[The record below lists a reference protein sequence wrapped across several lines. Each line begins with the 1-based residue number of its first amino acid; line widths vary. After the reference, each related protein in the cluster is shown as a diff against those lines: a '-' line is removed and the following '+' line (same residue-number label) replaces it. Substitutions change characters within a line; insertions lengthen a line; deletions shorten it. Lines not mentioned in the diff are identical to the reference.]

1 MTKNLTMIAAFM
13 MMTACGAEEE
23 TTPTTTTTTTSTNW
37 WSTTETGA
45 TGTTETTSTT
55 GTTSSTATTNYTNGW
70 TMTVVDNAEGTLDLA
85 FDDGIA
91 SCKASASVSNLVAT
105 KDCADCYSAW
115 FMDVGDVTI
124 TLDGGGCDQLNTDAW
139 SNTTHGFGP
148 GAPDIGEYH
157 GVYYTGLWILDA
169 DGTWKLSETG
179 YSGAVEDG
187 GVEYW
192 YLGVK

>member
-1 MTKNLTMIAAFM
+1 MTKTLTMIATFSLI
-13 MMTACGAEEE
+13 TACGGEEEE
-23 TTPTTTTTTTSTNW
+23 TTPTTAKATNW
-37 WSTTETGA
+37 WSVTETGTA
-45 TGTTETTSTT
+45 TGTTGTTS
-55 GTTSSTATTNYTNGW
+55 TTSSTATTDYTNGW
-70 TMTVVDNAEGTLDLA
+70 TMTVVDNAEGTLDLT
-85 FDDGIA
+85 FDDGIS

-115 FMDVGDVTI
+115 LMDIGDVTI
-124 TLDGGGCDQLNTDAW
+124 TLDGGGCDQVNMDAW

-157 GVYYTGLWILDA
+157 GLYYTGLWILDA
-169 DGTWKLSETG
+169 GGTWKLSETG
-179 YSGAVEDG
+179 YSGAVEDA